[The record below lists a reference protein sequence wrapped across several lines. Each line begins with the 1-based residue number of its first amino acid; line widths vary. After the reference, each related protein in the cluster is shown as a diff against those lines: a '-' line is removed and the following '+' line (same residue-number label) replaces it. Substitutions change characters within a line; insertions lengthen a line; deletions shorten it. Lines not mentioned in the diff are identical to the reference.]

1 MIDLHCHYL
10 PGIDDGAQTLQEG
23 LALAKAAVADG
34 ISAAAMTPH
43 VHPGR
48 YENSAS
54 TIVQAVTEFRRALAA
69 AGIPLAIYPAGEVRL
84 CSEIMDM
91 VEADELPYLGALE
104 GYRIVLLEFPHNH
117 IPVGSDKLVRWLLQH
132 NVRPMIAHPE
142 RNKEIMQ
149 TPGKLQPFVAMGCLL
164 QVTAASVIGHFG
176 MAAQACVS
184 ELLTRDWVTV
194 IATDSHNLENRPP
207 VMSLAR
213 QYLTQQG
220 AESLAIRLMQ
230 TMPGKILGSP

>member
-54 TIVQAVTEFRRALAA
+54 TIMQAVTEFRRELAA
-69 AGIPLAIYPAGEVRL
+69 AEIPLAIYPAGEVRL
-84 CSEIMDM
+84 SSEIMDM

-149 TPGKLQPFVAMGCLL
+149 NIGKLQPFVAMGCML

-213 QYLTQQG
+213 QHLIQQD

-230 TMPGKILGSP
+230 TMPRKILGSL